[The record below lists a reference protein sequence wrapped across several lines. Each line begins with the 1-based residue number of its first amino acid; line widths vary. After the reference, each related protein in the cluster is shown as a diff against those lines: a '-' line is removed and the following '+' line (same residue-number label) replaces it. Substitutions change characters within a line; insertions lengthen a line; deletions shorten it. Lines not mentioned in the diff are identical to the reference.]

1 MTRKAS
7 LMYRR
12 TLLAALVL
20 PFLTLASPAPASA
33 QFDFGSWFQRAQI
46 IANQITQISNQV
58 RQIRGITRQISE
70 LENQLDHME
79 RAARGEL
86 GALLQPFSRLA
97 ARPVG
102 LVRDGLSWG
111 SDFQGAARETVDAVR
126 DFGTGGR
133 SFTGLWRS
141 AQSAADRVS
150 EGDILA
156 LYRDLPPEAAA
167 RAADDYRRARLAADR
182 QRALD
187 YATLDAAAELAE
199 TIESA
204 QGSFGSLTANGNLS
218 NTALQQSG
226 VAAALSQG
234 RINAALGQVLAHQAA
249 QEASRARLAELAQLE
264 RLAEWR
270 ESRMRANAMA
280 GTLRD
285 AASRNRTALR
295 DGLLFRVPS
304 FYGGN

>member
-1 MTRKAS
+1 MLYRILRSS
-7 LMYRR
+7 L
-12 TLLAALVL
+12 LLALLLVAA
-20 PFLTLASPAPASA
+20 PQPASA
-33 QFDFGSWFQRAQI
+33 QLDIGSWIQRATI
-46 IANQITQISNQV
+46 IANQITQISHQIT
-58 RQIRGITRQISE
+58 QIRSMARQLTE
-70 LENQLDHME
+70 LEDQLDHME
-79 RAARGEL
+79 RAAKGEID
-86 GALLQPFSRLA
+86 ALLQPFSRLA
-97 ARPVG
+97 AEPVG

-126 DFGTGGR
+126 DMGRGGR

-141 AQSAADRVS
+141 AQGAADRVT

-156 LYRDLPPEAAA
+156 LYRDLPPGAAT
-167 RAADDYRRARLAADR
+167 RAAEDYRRARLAADR

-187 YATLDAAAELAE
+187 YATLDAAAALAE
-199 TIESA
+199 TVESA
-204 QGSFGSLTANGNLS
+204 QGSFAGLTANGNLS
-218 NTALQQSG
+218 NTALQQAE

-234 RINAALGQVLAHQAA
+234 RIDAAVAQVFAHQAA

-270 ESRMRANAMA
+270 EGRMRANALA

-285 AASRNRTALR
+285 AASQNRAALR
-295 DGLLFRVPS
+295 DGLLLRVPS